1 MSLLIDIVLAGL
13 VLGGMYALIAMG
25 LTLQYGV
32 ARIMNLSHGESLI
45 AAAFGGLWGFT
56 AFAVSPL
63 IGLLVAIPVGFAV
76 NWLIY
81 QIVLM
86 PLVRRAKNRAMLEVD
101 SILATFG
108 LLFVVQGVMLV
119 LFGGQFNTMNY
130 LSIPVNVLGS
140 NVALNRLIAL
150 PSRVIIGTA
159 LYLALT
165 RTRYGTAIRAVAVD
179 PVAAQLVAI
188 DVRKASAFAFALGGA
203 LAAAGG
209 VLIAMFT
216 TFTATMGV
224 VFTMKALIVVIMGG
238 VGNIAGALLAGL
250 MLGLAETAVARLVDP
265 GLTIAVTYALF
276 LVVLLWRPT
285 GLFGRAGAL
294 KPAPRPR
301 ARRRD
306 RRAARLRAAGR
317 QRLSARAR
325 HQPALFHRAGDRLG
339 DVLRPDPLHLA
350 RDRRV
355 LRHRRLYGRGARAN
369 SCRGRRCSPRPAL
382 IGIAVALVVGLST
395 LRLSGIYFVIFTF
408 GLSELIRQL
417 VTWYEINVNRSVG
430 RYIFLEHHDRADLL
444 AAARARRP
452 RAARRLADR
461 PLAPRPCAARDRQRR
476 GGGAPCRHRHHAR
489 QARDVRARARCS

>member
-1 MSLLIDIVLAGL
+1 MANAVLTGL

-45 AAAFGGLWGFT
+45 AAAFGALWGYG
-56 AFAVSPL
+56 AFAISPL
-63 IGLLVAIPVGFAV
+63 VGFIVAIPLGFAA
-76 NWLIY
+76 NWLVY
-81 QIVLM
+81 RIVLM
-86 PLVRRAKNRAMLEVD
+86 PLVRRARTRAMLEVD

-140 NVALNRLIAL
+140 TVALNRLIAL
-150 PSRVIIGTA
+150 AFALVIGTA

-165 RTRYGTAIRAVAVD
+165 RTRQGTAIRAVAVD

-238 VGNIAGALLAGL
+238 VGNLAGALAAGL

-276 LVVLLWRPT
+276 LIVLLWRPT
-285 GLFGRAGAL
+285 GLFGRAT
-294 KPAPRPR
+294 R
-301 ARRRD
+301 
-306 RRAARLRAAGR
+306 
-317 QRLSARAR
+317 
-325 HQPALFHRAGDRLG
+325 
-339 DVLRPDPLHLA
+339 
-350 RDRRV
+350 
-355 LRHRRLYGRGARAN
+355 
-369 SCRGRRCSPRPAL
+369 
-382 IGIAVALVVGLST
+382 
-395 LRLSGIYFVIFTF
+395 
-408 GLSELIRQL
+408 
-417 VTWYEINVNRSVG
+417 
-430 RYIFLEHHDRADLL
+430 
-444 AAARARRP
+444 
-452 RAARRLADR
+452 
-461 PLAPRPCAARDRQRR
+461 
-476 GGGAPCRHRHHAR
+476 
-489 QARDVRARARCS
+489 

>member
-1 MSLLIDIVLAGL
+1 MSLLIDIVIAGA
-13 VLGGMYALIAMG
+13 VLGGMYALVAMG

-45 AAAFGGLWGFT
+45 AAAFGGLWGLT

-63 IGLLVAIPVGFAV
+63 IGLLVAIPLGFAV
-76 NWLIY
+76 NWLLY

-86 PLVRRAKNRAMLEVD
+86 PLVKRARNRAMLEVD

-119 LFGGQFNTMNY
+119 AFGGQFNTMNY

-150 PSRVIIGTA
+150 LFAAIIGIA

-165 RTRYGTAIRAVAVD
+165 RTRYGTAVRAVAVD

-188 DVRKASAFAFALGGA
+188 DVRKASAFAFAVGGA

-238 VGNIAGALLAGL
+238 VGNIAGALVAGL

-276 LVVLLWRPT
+276 LAVLLWRPT
-285 GLFGRAGAL
+285 GLFGRAA
-294 KPAPRPR
+294 
-301 ARRRD
+301 
-306 RRAARLRAAGR
+306 
-317 QRLSARAR
+317 S
-325 HQPALFHRAGDRLG
+325 
-339 DVLRPDPLHLA
+339 
-350 RDRRV
+350 
-355 LRHRRLYGRGARAN
+355 
-369 SCRGRRCSPRPAL
+369 
-382 IGIAVALVVGLST
+382 
-395 LRLSGIYFVIFTF
+395 
-408 GLSELIRQL
+408 
-417 VTWYEINVNRSVG
+417 
-430 RYIFLEHHDRADLL
+430 
-444 AAARARRP
+444 
-452 RAARRLADR
+452 
-461 PLAPRPCAARDRQRR
+461 
-476 GGGAPCRHRHHAR
+476 
-489 QARDVRARARCS
+489 